1 MQENNL
7 IESEIPFHNFGGDGE
22 TIHFAHA
29 NGYPPESYRQLLSPL
44 TNDYKVIGMLQ
55 RPLWDNSD
63 YNEIKNWHQLA
74 DDMIQFLDEQS
85 LKSIV
90 GVGHSLGA
98 IVSVLA
104 ASKRPDLFKKLI
116 LIEPVIFPKLM
127 TAVNHLMPMSLRKKY
142 VPVAKVALKRKDHWS
157 TEQEIFDSYRKKK
170 IFALLSDAS
179 IWDWIKAGIVPHK
192 EGGVTLRFT
201 KQWEAHIY
209 ATVTNVLDALDKL
222 TVPFYIMRG
231 AKTNVISDKMWT
243 KLNRKYPTERLIE
256 YKNATHLLP
265 LELQETVAN
274 DILRIIKL

>member
-85 LKSIV
+85 LKGIV

-127 TAVNHLMPMSLRKKY
+127 TAVNHFMPMSLRKKY

-243 KLNRKYPTERLIE
+243 KLSRKYPTERLIE

-265 LELQETVAN
+265 LELQERVAN